1 VADYIER
8 FDVLMNHLVSY
19 SDTTHPYY
27 FLTRFVE
34 GLRADIRAVVMV
46 QRPTDL
52 DTACSLALL
61 QEEVAE
67 GESLSPPRQ
76 VEQRY
81 FRVPTKPVQSQVSFS
96 APTVSGKSVDSRGVE
111 AARSSGQDKITALRN
126 YRRAK
131 GLCFKCGEKWGPEHH
146 CPQSV
151 QMHVVEELWAM
162 FSSEELTGHDSTDTE
177 TETTETICSISV
189 HALTGATPATSG
201 VIQLQAFIARHEVL
215 ILVDSGSSPSF
226 INQQLAAQLSGVQP
240 LAQPCRVNVADGSQQ
255 RCSSFIPSCQWSA
268 QGHQFQTD
276 LKVLSLGAFDV
287 ILGMD

>member
-34 GLRADIRAVVMV
+34 GLHADIRAVVMV

-81 FRVPTKPVQSQVSFS
+81 FRVPTKPVQS
-96 APTVSGKSVDSRGVE
+96 
-111 AARSSGQDKITALRN
+111 
-126 YRRAK
+126 
-131 GLCFKCGEKWGPEHH
+131 
-146 CPQSV
+146 
-151 QMHVVEELWAM
+151 
-162 FSSEELTGHDSTDTE
+162 
-177 TETTETICSISV
+177 
-189 HALTGATPATSG
+189 
-201 VIQLQAFIARHEVL
+201 
-215 ILVDSGSSPSF
+215 
-226 INQQLAAQLSGVQP
+226 
-240 LAQPCRVNVADGSQQ
+240 
-255 RCSSFIPSCQWSA
+255 
-268 QGHQFQTD
+268 
-276 LKVLSLGAFDV
+276 
-287 ILGMD
+287 